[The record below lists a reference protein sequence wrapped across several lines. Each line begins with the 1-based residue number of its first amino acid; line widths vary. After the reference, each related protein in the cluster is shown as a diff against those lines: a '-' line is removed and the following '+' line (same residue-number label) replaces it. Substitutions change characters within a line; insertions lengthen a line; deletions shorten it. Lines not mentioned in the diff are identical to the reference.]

1 MKIHSAKIEKLKNDP
16 HNARVHNQKNI
27 EAIKGSLAK
36 FGQQKPIV
44 IDKDNVVI
52 AGNGTLEA
60 AKSLGWE
67 EIQVVVTSLDT
78 LNKTAFALADNKTSE
93 LAEWDTSILDE
104 QLEALKEVDF
114 DIAAIGFEFDNNDF
128 EFNDPG
134 EEKNT
139 NDKND
144 LTITVT
150 FDSFDEK
157 QMIFQELNDRGYK
170 VK

>member
-1 MKIHSAKIEKLKNDP
+1 MEIQLKNISSLTSDSN
-16 HNARVHNQKNI
+16 NARVHNQKNI

-44 IDKDNVVI
+44 IDKDNVV
-52 AGNGTLEA
+52 NGTLEA

-67 EIQVVVTSLDT
+67 EIQVVVTSLDA

-93 LAEWDTSILDE
+93 LAEWDTFILDE

-114 DIAAIGFEFDNNDF
+114 DIAAIGFDFDNDDF
-128 EFNDPG
+128 SFIDPG
-134 EEKNT
+134 EEKNKT
-139 NDKND
+139 DKND

-157 QMIFQELNDRGYK
+157 QMIFQELNDRGFK